1 MNIRVRVCK
10 ACLQSSLKS
19 LSQISRSRI
28 LLVGILSSFPDV
40 QMSIPSGTSVMTAV
54 IQSTRFPSTL
64 VYPLLSW
71 FSYWPWELCLGTS
84 TTTRNDRT
92 GRLMLSSPP
101 MKSSRR
107 FKFTRF
113 FFLGHEVQ
121 REDTCCV
128 LTHRMC
134 MLHNTRWL
142 PRFHWAPP
150 DKGGR
155 VGVVLKIYCF
165 LSLFIVEV
173 CS

>member
-28 LLVGILSSFPDV
+28 LLVAILSSFPDV

-101 MKSSRR
+101 MKSSRS

-113 FFLGHEVQ
+113 FFGSWSATWGHLLCPHTQNVHAAQHQVAATLSLGSTRQ
-121 REDTCCV
+121 R
-128 LTHRMC
+128 R
-134 MLHNTRWL
+134 
-142 PRFHWAPP
+142 P
-150 DKGGR
+150 GG
-155 VGVVLKIYCF
+155 VGVENWLFFIIVYCR
-165 LSLFIVEV
+165 SL
-173 CS
+173 